1 MTGEGH
7 AIRAADV
14 SRIGLAARVL
24 SLASFEKVDTMLGE
38 VEVVERVLMTD
49 EPIGCMVQKRV
60 TQL

>member
-7 AIRAADV
+7 VVRAANV

-38 VEVVERVLMTD
+38 VEGVERVHT
-49 EPIGCMVQKRV
+49 ER
-60 TQL
+60 

>member
-7 AIRAADV
+7 AVRAADV

-38 VEVVERVLMTD
+38 VIERIHNDRWTY
-49 EPIGCMVQKRV
+49 
-60 TQL
+60 